1 MTDRQARAAKG
12 RPDKDPQPSGS
23 RSAVLRQ
30 PLYVGLM
37 SGTSLDGVDAVLAD
51 FDTAGRSY
59 VLHHLWQ
66 PYPEDLRQAL
76 LQLQHP
82 GEHELDR
89 ALRLSGTLAGHYAR
103 TTTCLL
109 RQTGILPEAVRAI
122 GCHGQS
128 VRQRPTDGL
137 SLQLNQPALLAE
149 LTGITV
155 VADFVSR
162 EIASGG
168 LGSPIAAGFLAAN
181 LRSDERH
188 RVLVKVGGIASITD
202 LPPDG
207 PVRGFDCG
215 PGTLVMDAWV
225 KRHWGCDYDPAGS
238 LAAQG
243 RVLEGL
249 LQVLLVH
256 PYFAL
261 SPPKSASH
269 DSFTAKWLERELTG
283 RERDEDVLATLLQL
297 SVRCIANGI
306 RHHCPGAQEVWL
318 YGSGAHNDELVR
330 QLGVYLPTLSIGR
343 SDRLGLTVDALEA
356 CAMAWLARQSL
367 AGLPGSPVEATGTRG
382 PRIPGAI
389 YPV

>member
-1 MTDRQARAAKG
+1 
-12 RPDKDPQPSGS
+12 
-23 RSAVLRQ
+23 
-30 PLYVGLM
+30 M

-51 FDTAGRSY
+51 FDADGRAH
-59 VLHHLWQ
+59 VLHHLWR
-66 PYPEDLRQAL
+66 PYPEDLKQAL

-82 GEHELDR
+82 GERDLDR
-89 ALRLSGTLAGHYAR
+89 ALRLSGTLAEHYAG
-103 TTTCLL
+103 TTTRLL
-109 RQTGILPEAVRAI
+109 RQTGILPETVRAI

-128 VRQRPTDGL
+128 LRHRPSDGL

-162 EIASGG
+162 DIAAGG
-168 LGSPIAAGFLAAN
+168 QGSPIAAGFLAAN
-181 LRSDERH
+181 LRSAERH

-238 LAAQG
+238 LASQG

-261 SPPKSASH
+261 SPPKSVSR
-269 DSFTAKWLERELTG
+269 DSFTSEWLERELTG
-283 RERDEDVLATLLQL
+283 REREEDVLATLLQL
-297 SVRCIANGI
+297 TVRCIANGI
-306 RHHCPGAQEVWL
+306 RNHCPGAQEVWL
-318 YGSGAHNDELVR
+318 YGSGAHNEELVR
-330 QLGVYLPTLSIGR
+330 QLGVYLPTVSIGL
-343 SDRLGLTVDALEA
+343 SDRLGYTVDTLEA
-356 CAMAWLARQSL
+356 CAMAWLARQTLEGHPSNL
-367 AGLPGSPVEATGTRG
+367 AEATGARG
-382 PRIPGAI
+382 ARILGAI
-389 YPV
+389 YPT

>member
-1 MTDRQARAAKG
+1 
-12 RPDKDPQPSGS
+12 
-23 RSAVLRQ
+23 
-30 PLYVGLM
+30 M
-37 SGTSLDGVDAVLAD
+37 SGISLDGVDAVVAELDA
-51 FDTAGRSY
+51 AGRPH

-76 LQLQHP
+76 LDLHHP
-82 GEHELDR
+82 GEHELER
-89 ALRLSGTLAGHYAR
+89 ALRLSGTLAQCYAE
-103 TTTCLL
+103 TTACLL
-109 RQTGILPEAVRAI
+109 RQTGILPEAIRAI
-122 GCHGQS
+122 GCHGQTL
-128 VRQRPTDGL
+128 RHRPADGL

-162 EIASGG
+162 DIAAGG
-168 LGSPIAAGFLAAN
+168 QGSPIAAAFLAAN
-181 LRSDERH
+181 LRSAERH

-243 RVLEGL
+243 HVLEGL
-249 LQVLLVH
+249 LHVLLVH

-261 SPPKSASH
+261 SPPKSASR
-269 DSFTAKWLERELTG
+269 DIFTSEWLERELTG
-283 RERDEDVLATLLQL
+283 REREEDVLATLLL
-297 SVRCIANGI
+297 LTVRCIANGI
-306 RHHCPGAQEVWL
+306 RNHCPGAQEVWL
-318 YGSGAHNDELVR
+318 YGSGAHNEELVR

-343 SDRLGLTVDALEA
+343 SDRLGYTVDALEA

-367 AGLPGSPVEATGTRG
+367 AGLPGGLAEATGARG
-382 PRIPGAI
+382 PRILGAI
-389 YPV
+389 YPA